1 MGRDLEEKEFGA
13 TEPEPS
19 ARSVNPA
26 PQSLEIEP
34 RPVPPA
40 RPQSPAML
48 SAKRSKLEKI
58 RPLLRTD
65 LPFTETPGCFNFLD
79 AALAEKHGVVET
91 ENVSQHSYDPYA
103 LRIINQFPEGLILD
117 CGAGKRA
124 EYLTNVVNFEI
135 VPYDTTDVVGVA
147 EELPFAD
154 ASFDGVVC
162 LNVLEHVKNPFQAAK
177 EISRVLKPGAQLY
190 CVVPFLQLRH
200 GFPNHYY
207 NMTAEGLKNLFD
219 PYLKIDSQEVI
230 ASGLPIWSLWLL
242 IMHWA
247 AGLPEPTKSE
257 FLNLK
262 LSDLMHHPV
271 AIMNQDFV
279 TKLSADKNFEL
290 ASTTALFATKPPA
303 N

>member
-1 MGRDLEEKEFGA
+1 
-13 TEPEPS
+13 
-19 ARSVNPA
+19 
-26 PQSLEIEP
+26 
-34 RPVPPA
+34 
-40 RPQSPAML
+40 ML
-48 SAKRSKLEKI
+48 TAKRSKLEKI
-58 RPLLRTD
+58 RPLLRRD
-65 LPFTETPGCFNFLD
+65 LPFRETESCFNFLD
-79 AALAEKHGVVET
+79 AALAEKHGVFET

-124 EYLTNVVNFEI
+124 EYLSNVVNFEI

-247 AGLPEPTKSE
+247 AGLTEPTKSE

>member
-1 MGRDLEEKEFGA
+1 
-13 TEPEPS
+13 
-19 ARSVNPA
+19 
-26 PQSLEIEP
+26 
-34 RPVPPA
+34 
-40 RPQSPAML
+40 
-48 SAKRSKLEKI
+48 
-58 RPLLRTD
+58 
-65 LPFTETPGCFNFLD
+65 
-79 AALAEKHGVVET
+79 
-91 ENVSQHSYDPYA
+91 
-103 LRIINQFPEGLILD
+103 
-117 CGAGKRA
+117 
-124 EYLTNVVNFEI
+124 
-135 VPYDTTDVVGVA
+135 
-147 EELPFAD
+147 
-154 ASFDGVVC
+154 
-162 LNVLEHVKNPFQAAK
+162 VLEHVKNPFQAAK

-303 N
+303 G

>member
-1 MGRDLEEKEFGA
+1 
-13 TEPEPS
+13 
-19 ARSVNPA
+19 
-26 PQSLEIEP
+26 
-34 RPVPPA
+34 
-40 RPQSPAML
+40 ML

-79 AALAEKHGVVET
+79 AALAEKHGVFET
-91 ENVSQHSYDPYA
+91 ENVSQHSYDPHA
-103 LRIINQFPEGLILD
+103 LQIINRFPEGLILD

-147 EELPFAD
+147 EDLPFAD

-162 LNVLEHVKNPFQAAK
+162 LNVLEHVKNPFQAAT

-290 ASTTALFATKPPA
+290 ASTTALFATKPPVL
-303 N
+303 

>member
-1 MGRDLEEKEFGA
+1 
-13 TEPEPS
+13 
-19 ARSVNPA
+19 
-26 PQSLEIEP
+26 
-34 RPVPPA
+34 
-40 RPQSPAML
+40 ML
-48 SAKRSKLEKI
+48 TAKRTKLEKI

-79 AALAEKHGVVET
+79 TALAEKHGVFET
-91 ENVSQHSYDPYA
+91 ENVSQHSYDPHA

-124 EYLTNVVNFEI
+124 EYLPNVVNFEI

-290 ASTTALFATKPPA
+290 ASTTALFATKPA
-303 N
+303 SN